1 MWYELFL
8 QDLESQQYTYQAT
21 HNQIGVIG
29 PMAREI
35 HLLDIT
41 VPEQN
46 LKDLLADLAPYTTT
60 SSKQKTSAVLVKKA
74 IWLAGQ
80 VSALFK
86 GSKLKPI
93 PDVKAT
99 YSLRKKAMN
108 IMPLFWFEDDICR
121 DGGLVLPKKG
131 DGGELL

>member
-8 QDLESQQYTYQAT
+8 QDLEAQQYTYMAT
-21 HNQIGVIG
+21 HNQIGIIG
-29 PMAREI
+29 PMLREI
-35 HLLDIT
+35 HLIDIT

-46 LKDLLADLAPYTTT
+46 LGDLLSDLAPYTTT

-74 IWLAGQ
+74 IWLAGM
-80 VSALFK
+80 VSSLFK

-93 PDVKAT
+93 PDAEESRNV
-99 YSLRKKAMN
+99 RKKALN
-108 IMPLFWFEDDICR
+108 IMPLFWFEDSVIKKST
-121 DGGLVLPKKG
+121 LVLPKKG

>member
-8 QDLESQQYTYQAT
+8 QDLEAQQYTYKAT
-21 HNQIGVIG
+21 HNQIGIIG
-29 PMAREI
+29 PMLREI

-46 LKDLLADLAPYTTT
+46 LKDLLADLAPYTTAN
-60 SSKQKTSAVLVKKA
+60 SKQKTSAVLVKKA
-74 IWLAGQ
+74 IWLAGT

-93 PDVKAT
+93 PDAKPSDNV
-99 YSLRKKAMN
+99 RKKALN
-108 IMPLFWFEDDICR
+108 IMPLFWFED
-121 DGGLVLPKKG
+121 GVVKKLGLVLPQKDG
-131 DGGELL
+131 GGELL